1 LSQIPCLSLRKF
13 PQNRNLKKKFAYN
26 IWKGASDSIHLYFL
40 ISPNLAKHAYKLWPF
55 EQHHKIEKK
64 KRLLGML
71 EGNVRQIPYCLAAST
86 LIIIFS
92 KMLKMSKKK
101 ILWLKHL
108 WREILNLQ
116 VYAKRVENEI
126 SKLINCLTN
135 MCANDF
141 TTTTTTVVTNDLK
154 YFLKF
159 FYIYSP

>member
-1 LSQIPCLSLRKF
+1 
-13 PQNRNLKKKFAYN
+13 
-26 IWKGASDSIHLYFL
+26 
-40 ISPNLAKHAYKLWPF
+40 
-55 EQHHKIEKK
+55 
-64 KRLLGML
+64 
-71 EGNVRQIPYCLAAST
+71 
-86 LIIIFS
+86 
-92 KMLKMSKKK
+92 MLKMSKKK